1 MYIQV
6 SFYSFAYCVCLVA
19 NKRNGLR
26 NNVINKLNK
35 MKRTSFNFFVATILM
50 ALGIIGQAQASA
62 PVRGLDAGVE
72 SDSLAWRIKLTQDDG
87 LLGEDIGDQYRYQS
101 PLFQVPDSTGA
112 IRFTVIETLGNN
124 SINGYPFTAMAE
136 FVIRDAEGNA
146 IPYTATTNAD
156 QNVLTGNI
164 DSDGLPALND
174 GDYNNFFHTIWSDRS
189 VAPYE
194 YHYVEFT
201 FEKPITEFSID
212 IVWRKGFAGD
222 ALRATLAYITS
233 GGYNWNG
240 GDEGEVPGEDCD
252 DVDVVVT
259 AGELIDLGLSVKW
272 ASCNIGAVSP
282 EEYGEYF
289 QWSENDIAN
298 EVLGG
303 YWYTPTKELAQELVD
318 ECSWEWCFLNGIRGY
333 KVVGPNGNSIFL
345 PAAGWMNSS
354 MIDVGVGSEG
364 NYWTSTFVEGI
375 SACDLQL
382 FEDGE
387 VFVSENAVIFGYQP
401 IRPVYRE
408 GWSGDEEDEDGE
420 VEPDGEETPE
430 QIPGENGAW
439 SIELTEADGLLG
451 EYIDGQYRYRSS
463 QYQLPEPTT
472 SIRFTVVETVENMS
486 VNGYPFTAIAEFL
499 VYDADGK
506 RIPYT
511 AYANS
516 DAYAAFGE
524 HYDNGSGLVALSD
537 NDFSTFYHSIW
548 HSTDVAPDEYHYV
561 EFAFEV
567 PITDFSIDIV
577 WRYGIG
583 GERLRATLAYLT
595 PGNSKWNG
603 ELPGGDDDDEI
614 NVTAGEVID
623 LGLSVKWASCN
634 VGATSPEEY
643 GDYFAWGETSP
654 KSSYGSDNSVTDGLS
669 YSELKSRGIIG
680 SDGNL
685 TAEYDAATANWGG
698 NWRMPT
704 FDELEELLN
713 KCTWTWTT
721 QNGVSGYIVT
731 GRNGNSIFLPAAG
744 CCYGTEVYDRGSDGY
759 CWSSSLYSN
768 DSNFAYLLYFISGS
782 CYWSYGS
789 HYSGLSVRPVCGE
802 AVVPEPV
809 ASYTVSISST
819 GNGTVVIKDVNDTTA
834 TVVDGSKMTVV
845 AVADAGNSF
854 VGWFV
859 GDSEEPVSTD
869 AEYSF
874 VVGADVALVARFVA
888 PLYEA
893 VDLGLSVKWASCNI
907 GAASPE
913 DYGTYFQ
920 WTGEDIANELLGGN
934 WYMPTKEEGQELIDE
949 CEWEWCA
956 LNDVTGCR
964 VTGPNGNSIFLP
976 ATGWSGNSV
985 EIEGNYWT
993 ITPSEVYESGVVY
1006 DLQFHDDG
1014 RKFMD
1019 GVALAYGYQT
1029 IRAVYRDEWNEED
1042 KPTVIE
1048 APTTVD
1054 CDDDVMYDIRGRR
1067 LTRIVAP
1074 GIYVVNGKKV
1084 IVK

>member
-1 MYIQV
+1 
-6 SFYSFAYCVCLVA
+6 
-19 NKRNGLR
+19 
-26 NNVINKLNK
+26 

-62 PVRGLDAGVE
+62 PVCGLDVGVE

-408 GWSGDEEDEDGE
+408 GWSGDEEDKDGE

-577 WRYGIG
+577 WRYGMG

-595 PGNSKWNG
+595 PGNSEWNG
-603 ELPGGDDDDEI
+603 ELPGSDDDDEI
-614 NVTAGEVID
+614 TVTAGDVIDLGLSVKWASCNVGATRPEEYGGYYAWGEVEEKECYEWSTYKWCNGTPDSMTKYCTDESYCAVDYKTTLDPEDDVARVKWGGDWRMPTADEQYELIEKCSFEWGTLNGVNGYKVTGPNGNSIFLPAAGSYNGYILYGAGDSGDYWSNTLLDNSGDSAYSLDYGDKDGYNDNVRYFGRSVRPVMPNDNWNGGDEGEVPDEGGNEGENPDESDDDEKDGDVAVTAGEVID

-634 VGATSPEEY
+634 
-643 GDYFAWGETSP
+643 
-654 KSSYGSDNSVTDGLS
+654 
-669 YSELKSRGIIG
+669 
-680 SDGNL
+680 
-685 TAEYDAATANWGG
+685 
-698 NWRMPT
+698 
-704 FDELEELLN
+704 
-713 KCTWTWTT
+713 
-721 QNGVSGYIVT
+721 
-731 GRNGNSIFLPAAG
+731 
-744 CCYGTEVYDRGSDGY
+744 
-759 CWSSSLYSN
+759 
-768 DSNFAYLLYFISGS
+768 
-782 CYWSYGS
+782 
-789 HYSGLSVRPVCGE
+789 
-802 AVVPEPV
+802 
-809 ASYTVSISST
+809 
-819 GNGTVVIKDVNDTTA
+819 
-834 TVVDGSKMTVV
+834 
-845 AVADAGNSF
+845 
-854 VGWFV
+854 
-859 GDSEEPVSTD
+859 
-869 AEYSF
+869 
-874 VVGADVALVARFVA
+874 
-888 PLYEA
+888 
-893 VDLGLSVKWASCNI
+893 I
-907 GAASPE
+907 GAESPE

-956 LNDVTGCR
+956 LNGVTGCR

-993 ITPSEVYESGVVY
+993 ITPSEAYESGVAY

-1019 GVALAYGYQT
+1019 RFGHTYGFQT

-1048 APTTVD
+1048 TPTTVD
-1054 CDDDVMYDIRGRR
+1054 GGDDVMYDIRGRR